1 MAELSIT
8 NFGIGAGFGGG
19 GNPPSTGNMGL
30 SLGGFNQVNNSIQ
43 NQSLGSMSFINP
55 NFDFSP
61 TTQPSMGGSIQ
72 IGNIGGATQIDNLN
86 LLKPPTFT
94 FPSLTIPPPP
104 KPVIYEP
111 PVETTPISAFS
122 TEFADRGLNAVS
134 QLKTFKGDI
143 QFIVS
148 FSDGNYYTSP
158 SYKKKLKEAERR
170 GDKYLTI
177 KTAKLV
183 TLNGP
188 ELGVYYNKNKFRVG
202 ELYSEVAVTK
212 TIRSAE
218 EMLIHIDWLCTQGK
232 FFRNTQVEQSIEAKG
247 KTIAGIG
254 SWMVNHDKEGNFALE
269 FKDQFDRVQEDKAF
283 AEEQY
288 GGPQSIGESAQQVL
302 RPSSVQ
308 AVTYTAP
315 TPPPEVASTSVP
327 PYPPFGTPGTAGEQR
342 IHEGFVYFFNPPQD
356 KWRRE
361 DSLLLSDKELAL
373 EYTNPTAF
381 ATYQNTEYSGDDEL
395 IRREN
400 DLNQIFQ
407 LR

>member
-1 MAELSIT
+1 
-8 NFGIGAGFGGG
+8 
-19 GNPPSTGNMGL
+19 
-30 SLGGFNQVNNSIQ
+30 
-43 NQSLGSMSFINP
+43 MSFINP

-72 IGNIGGATQIDNLN
+72 IGNIGGATQIDDLN

>member
-8 NFGIGAGFGGG
+8 NFGTGAGFGGG
-19 GNPPSTGNMGL
+19 GNPPSPGNMGL
-30 SLGGFNQVNNSIQ
+30 
-43 NQSLGSMSFINP
+43 SLGSMSFINP

-61 TTQPSMGGSIQ
+61 TIQPSMGGSIQ
-72 IGNIGGATQIDNLN
+72 IGNVGNQIDDLN
-86 LLKPPTFT
+86 LLKPPTFN
-94 FPSLTIPPPP
+94 FPSITIPPPP

-111 PVETTPISAFS
+111 PVAETPISSFS
-122 TEFADRGLNAVS
+122 TEFADRGLKAVS
-134 QLKTFKGDI
+134 QLQTFQGDI

-158 SYKKKLKEAERR
+158 SYKKILEGAERR

-212 TIRSAE
+212 SITNAE
-218 EMLIHIDWLCTQGK
+218 EMLTHIDWLCTQGK
-232 FFRNTQVEQSIEAKG
+232 FFRNTQVEQSISAKG
-247 KTIAGIG
+247 KTIPGIG
-254 SWMVNHDKEGNFALE
+254 SWTVNHDKEGNFALE
-269 FKDQFDRVQEDKAF
+269 FEPQFKLVQEDKEF
-283 AEEQY
+283 AEQQY
-288 GGPQSIGESAQQVL
+288 NGPQSIGNQAQQVV
-302 RPSSVQ
+302 RPEDLT

-315 TPPPEVASTSVP
+315 TPPQEIETVTIPK
-327 PYPPFGTPGTAGEQR
+327 YPPFGTPGTAAEQR
-342 IHEGFVYFFNPPQD
+342 IHEGFVYFFNPAQD

-361 DSLLLSDKELAL
+361 DSMNLGDKELAL
-373 EYTNPTAF
+373 QFGNPA
-381 ATYQNTEYSGDDEL
+381 AWNSYQGTEYSGPDSEE
-395 IRREN
+395 RREAAI
-400 DLNQIFQ
+400 NQIFQ